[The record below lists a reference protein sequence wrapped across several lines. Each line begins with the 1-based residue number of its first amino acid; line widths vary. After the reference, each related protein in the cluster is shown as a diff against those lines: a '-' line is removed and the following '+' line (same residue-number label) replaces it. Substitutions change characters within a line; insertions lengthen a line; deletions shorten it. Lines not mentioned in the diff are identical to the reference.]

1 MKFVVHPRAAE
12 HVQWPGH
19 PERPERVKAIVD
31 RVRTEKEDRP
41 FVTPTPATK
50 RDLLRV
56 HDEAFVDKIRGAPEG
71 PYDADTFLHKD
82 TYALALL
89 SAGAA
94 LAAARGVAKSKE
106 EYFAV
111 TRPPGHHA
119 GTSFAG
125 GFCYFN
131 NAAIAAD
138 YLAVDAG
145 LAPIAIVDLD
155 VHHGNGTQDIFGQRK
170 DIVYLST
177 HQAGLF
183 PGTGAVDEV
192 GEGIGRGRIVN
203 IPLPPGSGDSTFELA
218 WQRLVLPV
226 LEAAKPKAVVV
237 SLGLDAHYDDPLAGL
252 TLSSP
257 GYIDMCVRVARFAR
271 ETAKAPAAFMLE
283 GGYSL
288 PALAETVA
296 GLAAALE
303 GREPSTKLN
312 EVRDAGMLGQ
322 SAVERAVKVQ
332 SRFWGIE
339 HAARATGRKH

>member
-1 MKFVVHPRAAE
+1 MKFVVHPRATE
-12 HVQWPGH
+12 HVQWAGH

-31 RVRTEKEDRP
+31 RVRAEKGDRA
-41 FVTPTPATK
+41 FVTPHAATK

-56 HDEAFVDKIRGAPEG
+56 HDEAFVEKIRSAPEG
-71 PYDADTFLHKD
+71 PYDADTFLHKG

-94 LAAARGVAKSKE
+94 LAAARGAVKSKE

-131 NAAIAAD
+131 NAAIAAH

-145 LAPIAIVDLD
+145 LAPVAIVDLD
-155 VHHGNGTQDIFGQRK
+155 VHHGNGTQDIFAHRK
-170 DIVYLST
+170 EVVYLST
-177 HQAGLF
+177 HQWGLF
-183 PGTGAVDEV
+183 PGTGAETEV
-192 GEGIGRGRIVN
+192 GEGAGRGRIVN
-203 IPLPPGSGDSTFELA
+203 VPLPAGSGDSTFELA
-218 WQRLVLPV
+218 WRRVFLPV

-237 SLGLDAHYDDPLAGL
+237 SLGIDAHYDDPLAGL

-257 GYIDMCVRVARFAR
+257 GYIEMCLRVAKFAR
-271 ETAKAPAAFMLE
+271 ETAKAPAVFMLE

-303 GREPSTKLN
+303 GREALTTLN
-312 EVRDAGMLGQ
+312 EVRDGGALGE

-332 SRFWGIE
+332 SRSWGIE
-339 HAARATGRKH
+339 HAAKAAGRKH